1 MSKICFVISDLNG
14 GGAQKVLVAI
24 SNYFSSKKIDVL
36 IITFDKGKSFFKI
49 NKNIEITSLNIS
61 KKSKNKFFGF
71 FSNIYRVVKLR
82 QLILKKNPNTVIS
95 FIFETNVLTI
105 ISLLF
110 TKVRLVVSER
120 NNPYYQK
127 RSFIWN
133 LARFFFYPLAH
144 YVIVNNIF
152 AKQYFSKFYNK
163 KVKMINNPLETSN
176 FSNKKKKIILVV
188 SRLHEQKS
196 IHLILIAF
204 SKFLKTYANWKLEII
219 GVGKLEQQL
228 KNLSIKL
235 EINKKVDWI
244 GEKKNIDKHY
254 ASASIFCLPSKYEGC
269 SNALLEALS
278 KNISCLV
285 SSSAVSK
292 DEIYYKYLSTF
303 KTGNVQSLYKKL
315 INIVKDENYINRKS
329 DFGKLAEK
337 HYSISKVSTD
347 WLKLLNV

>member
-110 TKVRLVVSER
+110 TKVKLIVSER

-176 FSNKKKKIILVV
+176 FSNKKKK
-188 SRLHEQKS
+188 
-196 IHLILIAF
+196 
-204 SKFLKTYANWKLEII
+204 
-219 GVGKLEQQL
+219 
-228 KNLSIKL
+228 
-235 EINKKVDWI
+235 
-244 GEKKNIDKHY
+244 
-254 ASASIFCLPSKYEGC
+254 
-269 SNALLEALS
+269 
-278 KNISCLV
+278 
-285 SSSAVSK
+285 
-292 DEIYYKYLSTF
+292 
-303 KTGNVQSLYKKL
+303 
-315 INIVKDENYINRKS
+315 
-329 DFGKLAEK
+329 
-337 HYSISKVSTD
+337 
-347 WLKLLNV
+347 